1 MEVKQKKLSWVIASI
16 AILLL
21 IVFGGFFVK
30 QRIDSGKKHVP
41 IAMALDDGYLYPTV
55 VSITS
60 MMKNKNRNIIYDYY
74 IMHPDEFAQ
83 DSKDKLEHL
92 GKKYKDCNINL
103 INMGQAYKS
112 ANDKGHITTPAYYR
126 LSLSD
131 LLPQLD
137 RILWIDGDTLIF
149 GDLSPMYFDTD
160 MEGLYYRGLL
170 DQEVHATEPLGIEND
185 HCICSGVM
193 VVNLAEL
200 RKDDVVTKFQ
210 DFIEKNNEKLVQHDQ
225 TTINC
230 VCVDKIGKLDPKY
243 CIFNYYYDTNSLL
256 AYYNTLIAKDK
267 YTVDEL
273 LAARDNPVLVHC
285 VIKPWKQKDKYF
297 EEWWAYAKMTDCYDE
312 IYQKYGS
319 VFNT

>member
-1 MEVKQKKLSWVIASI
+1 MEVKQKRWTWIIGSV

-21 IVFGGFFVK
+21 ITLGGFFVK
-30 QRIDSGKKHVP
+30 NRLDAEKKHVP

-60 MMKNKNRNIIYDYY
+60 MMKNKNKNVVYDYY
-74 IMHPDEFAQ
+74 IMHPPEFAQ

-103 INMGQAYKS
+103 INMGEAYKS

-131 LLPQLD
+131 LLPELN
-137 RILWIDGDTLIF
+137 RILWVDGDTLTF

-170 DQEVHATEPLGIEND
+170 DETIDATVAFGIEND

-193 VVNLAEL
+193 VVNLEEL
-200 RKDDVVTKFQ
+200 RKDNVVAKFQ
-210 DFIEKNNEKLVQHDQ
+210 DFIEKNNENLVQHDQ

-230 VCVDKIGKLDPKY
+230 VCADKIGKLDPKY
-243 CIFNYYYDTNSLL
+243 CIFNYYFDTNSLL
-256 AYYNTLIAKDK
+256 AYYNKLIAKYK

-273 LAARDNPVLVHC
+273 LAARDHPVLVHC
-285 VIKPWKQKDKYF
+285 VMKPWKQKVKYF
-297 EEWWAYAKMTDCYDE
+297 DEWWQYAKMTDCYNE
-312 IYQKYGS
+312 IYQKYGA

>member
-1 MEVKQKKLSWVIASI
+1 MEVKQQKWSWIVASVG
-16 AILLL
+16 ILLL
-21 IVFGGFFVK
+21 IAFGGFFVK
-30 QRIDSGKKHVP
+30 SRLDSEKRHVP

-60 MMKNKNRNIIYDYY
+60 MMKNKNRNIVYDYY
-74 IMHPDEFAQ
+74 IMHPPEFAQ
-83 DSKDKLEHL
+83 DSRNKLEHL
-92 GKKYKDCNINL
+92 GEKYKDCNIKL
-103 INMGQAYKS
+103 IDMGESYKS

-131 LLPQLD
+131 LLPDLN

-193 VVNLAEL
+193 VVNLDEL
-200 RKDDVVTKFQ
+200 RKDNVVAKFK

-230 VCVDKIGKLDPKY
+230 VCVDKIAKLDPKY

-256 AYYNTLIAKDK
+256 TYYNTLIAKDK

-273 LAARDNPVLVHC
+273 IAARDHPVLVHC
-285 VIKPWKQKDKYF
+285 VIKPWKQRDKYF
-297 EEWWAYAKMTDCYDE
+297 EEWWQYAKMTDCYDE

-319 VFNT
+319 VLN

>member
-1 MEVKQKKLSWVIASI
+1 MEAKQKKWTWIIASVL
-16 AILLL
+16 ILAL
-21 IVFGGFFVK
+21 IVCGGWIVK
-30 QRIDSGKKHVP
+30 NRIDTEKKHVP
-41 IAMALDDGYLYPTV
+41 IAMALDDGYLYPTI

-60 MMKNKNRNIIYDYY
+60 MMKNKNKNIVYDYY
-74 IMHPDEFAQ
+74 IMHPPEFAQ
-83 DSKDKLEHL
+83 DSKNKLASL

-103 INMGQAYKS
+103 INMGEAYKL

-131 LLPQLD
+131 LLPDLN

-149 GDLSPMYFDTD
+149 GDLAPMYFDTD

-170 DQEVHATEPLGIEND
+170 DETIDATVDFGIEND

-193 VVNLAEL
+193 VVNLEEL
-200 RKDDVVTKFQ
+200 RKDDVVSKFQ

-230 VCVDKIGKLDPKY
+230 VCAGKIGKLDPKY
-243 CIFNYYYDTNSLL
+243 CLFNYYYDTNSLL
-256 AYYNTLIAKDK
+256 NYYNKLVAKDK

-273 LAARDNPVLVHC
+273 IEARDKPVLVHC
-285 VIKPWKQKDKYF
+285 VMKPWKQRDKYF
-297 EEWWAYAKMTDCYDE
+297 DEWWQYAKMTDYYNE
-312 IYQKYGS
+312 IHQKYGPALGI
-319 VFNT
+319 